1 MTRKKFA
8 SRAATALGLLLVVGL
23 AAACSSD
30 DEESTATA
38 TATATATETMA
49 AGTTVQVELS
59 EYVVKPSVLSAPHGA
74 VTIEAKNAGTI
85 AHELVVVR
93 SDADLGALPLLADGS
108 KVDENAI
115 DAVGE
120 IAEFDAGAEASET
133 FELAAGRYLLIC
145 NVTGHYTSGMV
156 VAFTV
161 E

>member
-30 DEESTATA
+30 DEESTA